1 MKKLM
6 IILSCLLTLSGCS
19 KRSVEVKVDG
29 HNGPIS
35 VKVSVDHSHIESIE
49 YYNHQETL
57 EVVQQAA
64 ETMIDAIIA
73 NQSLAVDVASGAT
86 VTCQAILKGCE
97 NALIQL
103 GFHRNQ
109 LYQNNDNEY
118 DEIRPSEKQYDVII
132 VGAGGAGLSAAV
144 MAAREGA
151 SVAVLEKMSE
161 PGGNTVRA
169 TAMYNCVDDKL
180 QHPLGI
186 YDSEEDFYNETYN
199 GGYQK
204 AKPELVRILTSQA
217 DEGKLFLEELGLQ
230 FDSVI
235 DNCLGGKIARG
246 HYSLAHNGTDY
257 VQVLWQACND
267 LGVDFYLNTKANEL
281 IMAQDSV
288 IGVEAYRKG
297 ETIEFYANNGV
308 VLASGGFGQNVEMR
322 MYYNRNL
329 TGELLCSNAPG
340 ATGDGIIMAS
350 RIGASLINME
360 YIELYPMGDSY
371 DGGLRNSIPNVIN
384 KGILVNQQGQRF
396 VREDGARDV
405 LSQAILDQKGS
416 YAYSIVDDDFE
427 IFADDRSYLQGLV
440 LMGYV
445 EKANSIDE
453 LAQLIDI
460 DADILINTI
469 DQYNQ
474 SVALQSDCLG
484 RETLINAIDKPPFY
498 ANMKKPTIH
507 HTLGG
512 IEINEMAQVLN
523 QDKQPI
529 NGLFAAGE
537 VTGGIHGA
545 NRLGGNSFPDMIVF
559 GRIAGKNAALNQ

>member
-1 MKKLM
+1 M

-350 RIGASLINME
+350 KIGASLINME

-427 IFADDRSYLQGLV
+427 IFADDRSYLEGLV

-453 LAQLIDI
+453 LAQLIDV

>member
-57 EVVQQAA
+57 EVMQQAA

-230 FDSVI
+230 FDTVI

-350 RIGASLINME
+350 KIGASLINME

-427 IFADDRSYLQGLV
+427 IFADDRSYLEGLV

-474 SVALQSDCLG
+474 SVALKSDCLG

>member
-1 MKKLM
+1 M

-230 FDSVI
+230 FDTVI
-235 DNCLGGKIARG
+235 DNCLAGKIARG

-350 RIGASLINME
+350 KIGASLINME

-453 LAQLIDI
+453 LAHLIDV

>member
-1 MKKLM
+1 M

-350 RIGASLINME
+350 KIGASLINME

-453 LAQLIDI
+453 LAHLIDV

-474 SVALQSDCLG
+474 SVALKSDCLG

>member
-235 DNCLGGKIARG
+235 DNCLAGKIARG

-350 RIGASLINME
+350 KIGASLINME

-453 LAQLIDI
+453 LAHLIDV

>member
-1 MKKLM
+1 M

-180 QHPLGI
+180 QHTLGI

-230 FDSVI
+230 FDTVI

-350 RIGASLINME
+350 KIGASLINME

-474 SVALQSDCLG
+474 SVALKSDCLG

>member
-1 MKKLM
+1 M

-230 FDSVI
+230 FDTVI

-350 RIGASLINME
+350 KIGASLINME

-427 IFADDRSYLQGLV
+427 IFADDRSYLEGLV

-474 SVALQSDCLG
+474 SVALKSDCLG

-545 NRLGGNSFPDMIVF
+545 NRLGGNSFPNMIVF

>member
-230 FDSVI
+230 FDTVI

-350 RIGASLINME
+350 KIGASLINME

-453 LAQLIDI
+453 LAHLIDV

>member
-1 MKKLM
+1 M

-186 YDSEEDFYNETYN
+186 YDSEEDFYDETYN

-350 RIGASLINME
+350 KIGASLINME

-427 IFADDRSYLQGLV
+427 IFADDRSYLEGLV

-474 SVALQSDCLG
+474 SVASQSDCLG

>member
-57 EVVQQAA
+57 EVMQQAA

-230 FDSVI
+230 FDTVI

-350 RIGASLINME
+350 KIGASLINME

-427 IFADDRSYLQGLV
+427 IFADDRSYLEGLV

-453 LAQLIDI
+453 LAHLIDV

>member
-1 MKKLM
+1 M

-57 EVVQQAA
+57 EVMQQAA

-350 RIGASLINME
+350 KIGASLINME

>member
-1 MKKLM
+1 M

-180 QHPLGI
+180 QHTLGI

-230 FDSVI
+230 FDTVI

-350 RIGASLINME
+350 KIGASLINME

-427 IFADDRSYLQGLV
+427 IFADDRSYLEGLV

-453 LAQLIDI
+453 LAHLIDV

-474 SVALQSDCLG
+474 SVALKSDCLG

>member
-1 MKKLM
+1 M

-308 VLASGGFGQNVEMR
+308 VLSSGGFGQNVEMR

-350 RIGASLINME
+350 KIGASLINME

>member
-1 MKKLM
+1 M

-109 LYQNNDNEY
+109 LYQNNDNEI

-230 FDSVI
+230 FDTVI

-350 RIGASLINME
+350 KIGASLINME

-427 IFADDRSYLQGLV
+427 IFADDRSYLEGLV

-453 LAQLIDI
+453 LAQLIDV

>member
-1 MKKLM
+1 M

-29 HNGPIS
+29 HNGPVS

-230 FDSVI
+230 FDTVI

-350 RIGASLINME
+350 KIGASLINME

-427 IFADDRSYLQGLV
+427 IFADDRSYLEGLV

>member
-1 MKKLM
+1 M

-57 EVVQQAA
+57 EVMQQAA

-230 FDSVI
+230 FDTVI

-350 RIGASLINME
+350 KIGASLINME

-427 IFADDRSYLQGLV
+427 IFADDRSYLEGLV

>member
-1 MKKLM
+1 M

-230 FDSVI
+230 FDTVI

-350 RIGASLINME
+350 KIGASLINME

-427 IFADDRSYLQGLV
+427 IFADDRSYLEGLV

-512 IEINEMAQVLN
+512 FEINEMAQVLN

>member
-1 MKKLM
+1 M
-6 IILSCLLTLSGCS
+6 TLSGCS

-180 QHPLGI
+180 QHPFGI

-230 FDSVI
+230 FDTVI

-350 RIGASLINME
+350 KIGASLINME

-427 IFADDRSYLQGLV
+427 IFADDRSYLEGLV

-453 LAQLIDI
+453 LAQLIDV

-529 NGLFAAGE
+529 YGLFAAGE

>member
-1 MKKLM
+1 M

-186 YDSEEDFYNETYN
+186 YDSEEDFYDETYN

-230 FDSVI
+230 FDTVI

-350 RIGASLINME
+350 KIGASLINME

-427 IFADDRSYLQGLV
+427 IFADDRSYLEGLV

>member
-1 MKKLM
+1 
-6 IILSCLLTLSGCS
+6 
-19 KRSVEVKVDG
+19 
-29 HNGPIS
+29 
-35 VKVSVDHSHIESIE
+35 
-49 YYNHQETL
+49 
-57 EVVQQAA
+57 
-64 ETMIDAIIA
+64 
-73 NQSLAVDVASGAT
+73 
-86 VTCQAILKGCE
+86 
-97 NALIQL
+97 
-103 GFHRNQ
+103 
-109 LYQNNDNEY
+109 
-118 DEIRPSEKQYDVII
+118 
-132 VGAGGAGLSAAV
+132 
-144 MAAREGA
+144 
-151 SVAVLEKMSE
+151 
-161 PGGNTVRA
+161 
-169 TAMYNCVDDKL
+169 
-180 QHPLGI
+180 
-186 YDSEEDFYNETYN
+186 
-199 GGYQK
+199 
-204 AKPELVRILTSQA
+204 
-217 DEGKLFLEELGLQ
+217 
-230 FDSVI
+230 
-235 DNCLGGKIARG
+235 
-246 HYSLAHNGTDY
+246 
-257 VQVLWQACND
+257 
-267 LGVDFYLNTKANEL
+267 
-281 IMAQDSV
+281 
-288 IGVEAYRKG
+288 
-297 ETIEFYANNGV
+297 
-308 VLASGGFGQNVEMR
+308 
-322 MYYNRNL
+322 
-329 TGELLCSNAPG
+329 
-340 ATGDGIIMAS
+340 
-350 RIGASLINME
+350 ME

-427 IFADDRSYLQGLV
+427 IFADDRSYLEGLV

-453 LAQLIDI
+453 LAHLIDV

>member
-1 MKKLM
+1 M

-230 FDSVI
+230 FDTVI

-350 RIGASLINME
+350 KIGASLINME

-427 IFADDRSYLQGLV
+427 IFADDRSYLEGLV

-545 NRLGGNSFPDMIVF
+545 NRLGGNSFPNMIVF

>member
-151 SVAVLEKMSE
+151 FVAVLEKMSE

-230 FDSVI
+230 FDTVI

-350 RIGASLINME
+350 KIGASLINME

-427 IFADDRSYLQGLV
+427 IFADDRSYLEGLV

-469 DQYNQ
+469 DQYNH
-474 SVALQSDCLG
+474 SVALKSDCLG

>member
-1 MKKLM
+1 M

-235 DNCLGGKIARG
+235 DNCLAGKIARG

-288 IGVEAYRKG
+288 IGVEANRKG

-350 RIGASLINME
+350 KIGASLINME

-427 IFADDRSYLQGLV
+427 IFADDRSYLEGLV

-474 SVALQSDCLG
+474 SVALKSDCLG

>member
-1 MKKLM
+1 M

-57 EVVQQAA
+57 EVMQQAA

-169 TAMYNCVDDKL
+169 TATYNCVDDKL

-230 FDSVI
+230 FDTVI

-350 RIGASLINME
+350 KIGASLINME

-427 IFADDRSYLQGLV
+427 IFFDDRSYLQGLV

>member
-1 MKKLM
+1 M

-57 EVVQQAA
+57 EVMQQAA

-230 FDSVI
+230 FDTVI

-350 RIGASLINME
+350 KIGASLINME

-427 IFADDRSYLQGLV
+427 IFADDRSYLEGLV

-453 LAQLIDI
+453 LAQLIDV

>member
-1 MKKLM
+1 M
-6 IILSCLLTLSGCS
+6 IILSCLLTLLGCS

-230 FDSVI
+230 FDTVI

-350 RIGASLINME
+350 KIGASLINME

-427 IFADDRSYLQGLV
+427 IFADDRSYLEGLV

-474 SVALQSDCLG
+474 SVALKSDCLG

>member
-1 MKKLM
+1 M

-180 QHPLGI
+180 QHTLGI

-230 FDSVI
+230 FDTVI

-350 RIGASLINME
+350 KIGASLINME

-427 IFADDRSYLQGLV
+427 IFADDRSYLEGLV

>member
-109 LYQNNDNEY
+109 LYQNNDNEI

-230 FDSVI
+230 FDTVI

-350 RIGASLINME
+350 KIGASLINME

-427 IFADDRSYLQGLV
+427 IFADDRSYLEGLV

-453 LAQLIDI
+453 LAQLIDV

-474 SVALQSDCLG
+474 SVALQSYCLG

>member
-230 FDSVI
+230 FDTVI

-350 RIGASLINME
+350 KIGASLINME

-427 IFADDRSYLQGLV
+427 IFFDDRSYLQGLV

-453 LAQLIDI
+453 LAHLIDV

>member
-1 MKKLM
+1 M

-350 RIGASLINME
+350 KIGASLINME

-427 IFADDRSYLQGLV
+427 IFADDRSYLEGLV

-453 LAQLIDI
+453 LAQLIDV

-529 NGLFAAGE
+529 NGLFVAGE

>member
-235 DNCLGGKIARG
+235 DNCLAGKIARG

-350 RIGASLINME
+350 KIGASLINME

-427 IFADDRSYLQGLV
+427 IFADDRSYLEGLV

-453 LAQLIDI
+453 LAHLIDV

>member
-350 RIGASLINME
+350 KIGASLINME

-427 IFADDRSYLQGLV
+427 IFADDRSYLEGLV

-453 LAQLIDI
+453 LAQLIDV

-529 NGLFAAGE
+529 NGLFVAGE

>member
-1 MKKLM
+1 M

-235 DNCLGGKIARG
+235 DNCLAGKIARG

-350 RIGASLINME
+350 KIGASLINME

-427 IFADDRSYLQGLV
+427 IFADDRSYLEGLV

-453 LAQLIDI
+453 LAHLIDV

>member
-1 MKKLM
+1 M
-6 IILSCLLTLSGCS
+6 IILSCLLTLSECS

-230 FDSVI
+230 FDTVI

-350 RIGASLINME
+350 KIGASLINME

-427 IFADDRSYLQGLV
+427 IFADDRSYLEGLV

>member
-29 HNGPIS
+29 HNGPVS

-57 EVVQQAA
+57 EVMQQAA

-132 VGAGGAGLSAAV
+132 VGAGGTGLSAAV

-186 YDSEEDFYNETYN
+186 YDSEEDFYDETYN

-230 FDSVI
+230 FDTVI

-350 RIGASLINME
+350 KIGASLINME

-427 IFADDRSYLQGLV
+427 IFADDRSYLEGLV

-474 SVALQSDCLG
+474 SVALKSDCLG

>member
-1 MKKLM
+1 M

-350 RIGASLINME
+350 KIGASLINME

-427 IFADDRSYLQGLV
+427 IFADDRSYLEGLV

-474 SVALQSDCLG
+474 SVALKSDCLG

>member
-1 MKKLM
+1 M

-29 HNGPIS
+29 HNGPVS

-57 EVVQQAA
+57 EVMQQAA

-230 FDSVI
+230 FDTVI

-350 RIGASLINME
+350 KIGASLINME

>member
-1 MKKLM
+1 M
-6 IILSCLLTLSGCS
+6 IILSCLLTLLGCS

-97 NALIQL
+97 NALIQH

-186 YDSEEDFYNETYN
+186 YDSEEDFYDETYN

-350 RIGASLINME
+350 KIGALLINME

-427 IFADDRSYLQGLV
+427 IFADDRSYLEGLV

-453 LAQLIDI
+453 LAQLIDV

-484 RETLINAIDKPPFY
+484 RETLINAINKPPFY

>member
-350 RIGASLINME
+350 KIGASLINME

>member
-6 IILSCLLTLSGCS
+6 IILSCLLTLLGCS

-230 FDSVI
+230 FDTVI

-350 RIGASLINME
+350 KIGASLINME

-427 IFADDRSYLQGLV
+427 IFADDRSYLEGLV

-474 SVALQSDCLG
+474 SVALKSDCLG